1 MTEIRIEED
10 LLGKREISNEHY
22 YGIHTLRA
30 LENFQISRGCMN
42 DEPDFIRGMVQV
54 KKATALT
61 NKQLKVLPSDVAD
74 AIVAACD
81 AILDDGRCMDQ
92 FPTDSFQGGAGTSI
106 NMNTNEVVANLAL
119 GMLGYPKGT
128 YDVIHP
134 NDDVNKSQSTNDAYP
149 TGFRLGVYALL
160 EGLKRAVAD
169 LADSFDAKAEE
180 FADVLK
186 MGRTQLQD
194 AVPMTL
200 GEEFDGYAHNIR
212 AELDLSLIH
221 I

>member
-119 GMLGYPKGT
+119 
-128 YDVIHP
+128 
-134 NDDVNKSQSTNDAYP
+134 
-149 TGFRLGVYALL
+149 
-160 EGLKRAVAD
+160 
-169 LADSFDAKAEE
+169 
-180 FADVLK
+180 
-186 MGRTQLQD
+186 
-194 AVPMTL
+194 
-200 GEEFDGYAHNIR
+200 
-212 AELDLSLIH
+212 
-221 I
+221 